1 MAYWWALNLVSM
13 KEDAEYCNISIK
25 EFVALLMMRYTEP
38 VKDENEHRAT
48 QLRFDYFRKTGIDG
62 VAYRSFLT
70 QEVRTIRYLTT
81 TQVK

>member
-1 MAYWWALNLVSM
+1 M

-25 EFVALLMMRYTEP
+25 EFVALLMMRYTKS

-48 QLRFDYFRKTGIDG
+48 QLRFYYFRITGIDG